1 MRTDTLPGP
10 ADTSMAFGAGRAFVR
25 RVSGDNLWIVYQVK
39 DDFIDLLAVKGEPPI
54 PSDD

>member
-10 ADTSMAFGAGRAFVR
+10 ADTTMAFGAARAFVR

>member
-1 MRTDTLPGP
+1 MRADALPGP
-10 ADTSMAFGAGRAFVR
+10 ADTTMAFGAGRAFVR